1 MPRNAVIIALLGFCL
16 SAGCACAQSKAD
28 DAPVTDCDKYAAN
41 SLDPGRKAPG
51 VSLVALDAAH
61 AMPACEAAV
70 QKYPGTARF
79 MYQLG
84 RAHHK
89 SDNFATA
96 ALWYKTA
103 MQHGSRFGEAAYGLM
118 LMYGQGVQKDI
129 AKAVPLFRDAA
140 DKGNV
145 IAENA
150 LGYLYAQGI
159 GGLRKDAALSLRWYR
174 KAAEQDAPTA
184 QLALGIAYEEGKD
197 VKQDLTQAA
206 MWYRKAAAF
215 GIEDAK
221 KRLAAL
227 EFKMKSPAK

>member
-1 MPRNAVIIALLGFCL
+1 MPRNAVIIALLGLCL

-41 SLDPGRKAPG
+41 SLDPDRKAPG

-103 MQHGSRFGEAAYGLM
+103 MEHGSGFGEAAYGLM
-118 LMYGQGVQKDI
+118 LMEGMGVPKDI
-129 AKAVPLFRDAA
+129 AKAVSLFQDAGG
-140 DKGNV
+140 KGNV
-145 IAENA
+145 IAENT
-150 LGYLYAQGI
+150 LGYLYANGI
-159 GGLRKDAALSLRWYR
+159 GLPQDTALSLAWYR
-174 KAAEQDAPTA
+174 KAAAQGAPTA

-197 VKQDLTQAA
+197 VQQDLAQAA

-215 GIEDAK
+215 GIEAAK

-227 EFKMKSPAK
+227 EAKMKTPAK